1 MESTKGV
8 AHGRN
13 ACSMQR
19 MGSAWV
25 AHGSGQHVRG
35 QHKEMDR
42 VMKRFPSLISVL
54 LLEMRLRG

>member
-1 MESTKGV
+1 
-8 AHGRN
+8 
-13 ACSMQR
+13 

-42 VMKRFPSLISVL
+42 VMKRLPPLISMS
-54 LLEMRLRG
+54 LLEMKLRRQSAQ